1 MLEPTPSPTDKGVEQ
16 AHSCCSTKSTPAVN
30 RFHLVLINPY
40 ELGRQPFALAQA
52 SAWLKRAGFEVRC
65 LDLALQKLEPALLA
79 QADAVAIYLG
89 MHTATRIAMEA
100 LPRIRQLAPQAQL
113 AAFGLYAPMNADLLR
128 ASGVGAIFGGESE
141 PDLVDW
147 ANALRVGGGARIQQA
162 VIVRHDKIE
171 FLPPDRSDLPQ
182 LVRYAHLVLP
192 DGSTRVS
199 GFVDSTRGCKHLCRH
214 CPVVPV
220 YEGKFRVVP
229 LAIVLADIEQQIA
242 AGARHISFGDHDFF
256 NGPAHALKV
265 VHALHARW
273 PDITYDATIKI
284 QHLIDHGVL
293 LPALKRSNCLFIIAA
308 VESVDDRVL
317 GYLVKNHTRA
327 DFYRAVDLVR
337 AAGIALAPTWVAFHP
352 WTTLNAYLDLL
363 KSLVELQLVQA
374 VPPVQLSI
382 RLLVPAGS
390 KLLDIPGFSALI
402 GDFDAKLLG
411 YPWRNS
417 DARVDALQAQI
428 QHYVMQVEKMSTP
441 RQEVFTT
448 IWRMAHSA
456 LGQRAP
462 DLDGRELGVAIPHMS
477 EPWYCCAEPTEA
489 QLQSF

>member
-1 MLEPTPSPTDKGVEQ
+1 MLEPKSPEAEQ
-16 AHSCCSTKSTPAVN
+16 GHSCCSENHAALAN
-30 RFHLVLINPY
+30 QFNLVLINPY

-52 SAWLKRAGFEVRC
+52 SAWLKRAGFAVHC
-65 LDLALQKLEPALLA
+65 LDLALQKLEPEVLA
-79 QADAVAIYLG
+79 KADAVAIYLG

-100 LPRIRQLAPQAQL
+100 LPRIRELAPQAQI

-128 ASGVGAIFGGESE
+128 RSGVSAIFGGESE

-147 ANALRVGGGARIQQA
+147 ANALQAGNTQVQQ
-162 VIVRHDKIE
+162 VTIVRHDKIE
-171 FLPPDRSDLPQ
+171 FLAPDRSDLPQ
-182 LVRYAHLVLP
+182 LERYAHLVLP

-229 LAIVLADIEQQIA
+229 LAVVLADIEQQIA

-256 NGPAHALKV
+256 NGPT
-265 VHALHARW
+265 HALHVVRALHERW
-273 PDITYDATIKI
+273 PDVTYDATIKI
-284 QHLIDHGVL
+284 QHLIDHAAL
-293 LPALKRSNCLFIIAA
+293 LPELKASNCLFIIAA

-337 AAGIALAPTWVAFHP
+337 DAGIALAPTWVAFHP
-352 WTTLNAYLDLL
+352 WTTLEAYLDLL

-390 KLLDIPGFSALI
+390 KLLDIPGFEDLI
-402 GDFDAKLLG
+402 GEFDAKLLG
-411 YPWRNS
+411 YPWRNP
-417 DARVDALQAQI
+417 DPRVDALQVEI
-428 QHYVMQVEKMSTP
+428 QHYVMQAEKTNTP
-441 RQEVFTT
+441 RQTVFTT
-448 IWRMAHSA
+448 IWRMAHAA
-456 LGQRAP
+456 LGQTAP
-462 DLDGRELGVAIPHMS
+462 DLDGSELGVAVPHMS